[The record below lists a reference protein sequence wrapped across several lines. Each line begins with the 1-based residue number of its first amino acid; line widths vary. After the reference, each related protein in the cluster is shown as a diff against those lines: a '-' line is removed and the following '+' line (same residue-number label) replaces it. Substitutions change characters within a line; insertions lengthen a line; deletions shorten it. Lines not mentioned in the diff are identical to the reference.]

1 MGQLQE
7 MLEDFGGR
15 GAEGMSMTFTKLFSS
30 ITESTVWGEPD
41 RTRLVWITMLAM
53 SDKHGRVFASVPGLA
68 RRAIVPVVDTRK
80 ALDTFLATD
89 PDSRTPDNEGRRI
102 EAIDGGWRLLNHG
115 KYRMLRDEEDRRA
128 KTAERV
134 RRYRIRHKNDVTD
147 TVTTVTKVTKSNANA
162 EADTEA
168 DTEKE
173 SNTLQ
178 STFEQ
183 FWQAYPKKTAKV
195 AAEKAFKRVQPD
207 QPLLE
212 KILAALE
219 RFTKSPD
226 WQKDEGKFVP
236 YPATWLNGRRWEDE
250 QGVTND
256 WRR

>member
-1 MGQLQE
+1 
-7 MLEDFGGR
+7 
-15 GAEGMSMTFTKLFSS
+15 
-30 ITESTVWGEPD
+30 
-41 RTRLVWITMLAM
+41 
-53 SDKHGRVFASVPGLA
+53 
-68 RRAIVPVVDTRK
+68 
-80 ALDTFLATD
+80 
-89 PDSRTPDNEGRRI
+89 
-102 EAIDGGWRLLNHG
+102 
-115 KYRMLRDEEDRRA
+115 MLRDEEDRRA